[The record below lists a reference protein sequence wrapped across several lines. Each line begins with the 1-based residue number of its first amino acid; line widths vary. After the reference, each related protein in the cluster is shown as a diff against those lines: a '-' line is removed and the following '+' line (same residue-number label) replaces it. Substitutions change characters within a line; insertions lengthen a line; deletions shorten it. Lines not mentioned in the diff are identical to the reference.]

1 MADPQPSH
9 PTRLPGLLSG
19 EYPVAPGAFDELC
32 SAPGTLRPHWT
43 YAVRALEGLGGGEV
57 EARGREIRRLLRE
70 NGVTYN
76 AHGDPDSGGRPW
88 PLDPVPLL
96 VPSGEWGRLE
106 QGLIQRAE
114 LLDLILRDLYGPR
127 DLLRRGLLPPELVLG
142 HPGYLRPCVG
152 IAPRSGR
159 QLEFYAADL
168 VRTPDGKVRAVSDHT
183 QAPSGAGYALEN
195 RIVLSR
201 VLPSLYRDSQVH
213 RLSLYFRSVRLRLS
227 ALAPGASEPRVAL
240 LTPGPGDPAYFEHAY
255 LAKYQG
261 YTLAQGADLT
271 VRGERLWLKTLD
283 GLHRVDVVLRR
294 VDGALCDPLELRGD
308 AFLGPAGL
316 VQACRRGQVSLANP
330 LGTGVLESP
339 GLLAFLPGLCRELLA
354 EELQLPSVRTWWC
367 GRPEDRDY
375 VLANLE
381 HLVLRPALPGSGLA
395 PVHGRTLDRQRRERL
410 RAQIQ
415 AAPHAFVAQEAP
427 LPSRAPTL
435 VEGRLLPRP
444 VILRAFLVAQE
455 QGYAV
460 LPGGL
465 ARVGPDDEL
474 WALSGGREGL
484 SKDVWVLA
492 SEPGHALSLL
502 PAAGRPLPLTREGGE
517 VASRVAENLYWM
529 GRYAARAEG
538 AARLLRQVLRVML
551 EAEAELRE
559 ACLPAL
565 LRAVTLQTGTLPG
578 FAGEGAEALLAAP
591 EPELLSV
598 IADGRRAGSLRF
610 DVDALGRAAREVRD
624 RLSADTW
631 RLVNDLGAGL
641 ESPADPG
648 EALEGLESLI
658 LALAAFTGLSA
669 ESMSRGQGWRF
680 LDAGWRVERTLQ
692 TVELVRNLLAP
703 NPCHP
708 EPLQETLLVVTD
720 SLMTYRRR
728 YRSQVEPGPVLDLV
742 LQDESNPRSVAY
754 QLARLQE
761 QVSRFPDTGVPPHRT
776 GHERALLEALTA
788 LRLADP
794 VAEAGDLREAARDDL
809 FGVLSRL
816 DDLLSA
822 FSDSLAASYFSHT
835 ETPRQLADAP

>member
-1 MADPQPSH
+1 MVEPQPYD
-9 PTRLPGLLSG
+9 PTRVPASLAAD
-19 EYPVAPGAFDELC
+19 YPVASGAFDEMC
-32 SAPGTLRPHWT
+32 SAPGVLRSHWT
-43 YAVRALEGLGGGEV
+43 YTLRVLDGLGSDELD
-57 EARGREIRRLLRE
+57 ARSREIRRRLRE

-76 AHGDPDSGGRPW
+76 AHGGPESGGRPW
-88 PLDPVPLL
+88 PLDPIPLL
-96 VPSGEWGRLE
+96 VPSREWGRLE

-152 IAPRSGR
+152 IPTRSGR
-159 QLEFYAADL
+159 HLEFYAADL
-168 VRTPDGKVRAVSDHT
+168 VRTADGTVRAVSDHS

-213 RLSLYFRSVRLRLS
+213 RLALYFRAVRFRLS
-227 ALAPGASEPRVAL
+227 ALAPGAAEPRVVL

-261 YTLAQGADLT
+261 YTLAQGTDLT

-283 GLHRVDVVLRR
+283 GLQRVDVVLRR
-294 VDGALCDPLELRGD
+294 LDGALCDPLELRGD

-316 VQACRRGQVSLANP
+316 VQACRRGQVALANP
-330 LGTGVLESP
+330 LGSGVAENP
-339 GLLAFLPGLCRELLA
+339 ALLAFLPSLCRELLA
-354 EELQLPSVRTWWC
+354 EDLRLPSVPTWWC

-375 VLANLE
+375 VLSHLE
-381 HLVLRPALPGSGLA
+381 DLVIRPTAPGSGQVA
-395 PVHGRTLDRQRRERL
+395 VYGRVLDRAARERL
-410 RAQIQ
+410 QEQIRG
-415 AAPHAFVAQEAP
+415 APHAFVAQQP
-427 LPSRAPTL
+427 PRLSRAPTL
-435 VEGRLLPRP
+435 AGARLEPRP
-444 VILRAFLVAQE
+444 VILRSFLVAQE
-455 QGYAV
+455 GAYAV

-465 ARVGPDDEL
+465 ARVGPDDDL

-492 SEPGHALSLL
+492 SEPEHSLSLL
-502 PAAGRPLPLTREGGE
+502 PPAGRPLPLTREGGE
-517 VASRVAENLYWM
+517 VASRVAENLFWM
-529 GRYAARAEG
+529 GRYAARAEST
-538 AARLLRQVLRVML
+538 ARLLREVLRVVL
-551 EAEAELRE
+551 EAEADLRE

-578 FAGEGAEALLAAP
+578 FAGEGAAALLAVP
-591 EPELLSV
+591 EAELLSV
-598 IADGRRAGSLRF
+598 IADGGRAGSVRF
-610 DVDALGRAAREVRD
+610 DVESLARAAREVRD

-631 RLVNDLGAGL
+631 RLVNDLGEEL
-641 ESPADPG
+641 ESPADLG
-648 EALEGLESLI
+648 DALEGLERLV

-680 LDAGWRVERTLQ
+680 LDAGWRVERALQ
-692 TVELVRNLLAP
+692 TVDLVRNLFAP
-703 NPCHP
+703 NPCQP

-728 YRSQVEPGPVLDLV
+728 YRSQVDAGPVLDLV

-761 QVSRFPDTGVPPHRT
+761 QLPRFPDTGLPPHRT
-776 GHERALLEALTA
+776 LHERALLEALTA
-788 LRLADP
+788 LRLAEL
-794 VAEAGDLREAARDDL
+794 VAEPGGGGPPAGDFFRILA
-809 FGVLSRL
+809 RL
-816 DDLLSA
+816 DELLGA
-822 FSDSLAASYFSHT
+822 LSDSLAASYFSHT
-835 ETPRQLADAP
+835 ETPRQLVDAP